1 MILAGVT
8 LSGEPSRTNSN
19 LGVAVEPTSFSLDWT
34 RHAMY
39 TQMMIPLKVS
49 MLAERISRTYLRV
62 SDLYIMPAQ
71 RFESLVFVLL
81 ALIDGATLVREVG
94 HLLQFQEDR
103 SEEGKRLFTCTS
115 F

>member
-1 MILAGVT
+1 ML
-8 LSGEPSRTNSN
+8 
-19 LGVAVEPTSFSLDWT
+19 LDWA

-39 TQMMIPLKVS
+39 TQMMGPLRVS

-71 RFESLVFVLL
+71 RFEFPPVWCSHCSRLTYLS
-81 ALIDGATLVREVG
+81 EVG

-103 SEEGKRLFTCTS
+103 SEEGKRLFQCAS
-115 F
+115 SLMQSAERSIGNP